1 MPGNF
6 RDFPFPG
13 NEILTG
19 NDQPYYAVILLGYI
33 FIISKVTHG
42 DDFNM
47 IVGELTL
54 TQTGWA
60 I

>member
-1 MPGNF
+1 MIIGELKTTQL
-6 RDFPFPG
+6 RC
-13 NEILTG
+13 
-19 NDQPYYAVILLGYI
+19 AVILLGYI

-54 TQTGWA
+54 TQTGGA